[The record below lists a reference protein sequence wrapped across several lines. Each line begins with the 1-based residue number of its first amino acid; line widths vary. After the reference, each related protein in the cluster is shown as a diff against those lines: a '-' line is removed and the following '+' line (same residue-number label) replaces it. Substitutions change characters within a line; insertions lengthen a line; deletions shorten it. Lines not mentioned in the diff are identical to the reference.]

1 MNVSMPALPCLCL
14 MCIWPTLRPH
24 LGFQRG
30 DGVLQ
35 LLPEL
40 HRHQTFDP
48 LLVLL
53 THHRHLMRQEAG
65 RANRVSERAQPSN
78 EYTCIIIM
86 QIRKHLHACSSHV

>member
-1 MNVSMPALPCLCL
+1 MDVSMPALPFLCF
-14 MCIWPTLRPH
+14 MCVWPMLRPH
-24 LGFQRG
+24 LGFERG

-65 RANRVSERAQPSN
+65 RANSVSELAQASN
-78 EYTCIIIM
+78 EYMCIIRAD
-86 QIRKHLHACSSHV
+86 QKTPARTVKSHV